1 MDAFMVWKN
10 LRAKLESSWLIRVTG
25 IHKSWNMHSV
35 APGLLQLIGE
45 FEDVWCAPGLLQ
57 LIGSSG
63 SRPGR
68 MPRQAEETTK
78 SRRMHRPYRLT
89 DAGATSAGWTK
100 KRRKQRNVSYE
111 SGKELMPRSSFLK

>member
-1 MDAFMVWKN
+1 MPDKCSN
-10 LRAKLESSWLIRVTG
+10 TEPSPLNSTSSELAVFLI
-25 IHKSWNMHSV
+25 SLS
-35 APGLLQLIGE
+35 
-45 FEDVWCAPGLLQ
+45 
-57 LIGSSG
+57 GSSG

-111 SGKELMPRSSFLK
+111 SGKELMPSCIIHTLSQEQGMWLAPYPEGRFQNRLP